1 MTTVK
6 HFHSAMNGAPVLS
19 GTAESLI
26 NVLDA
31 CLVNGFGLQTA
42 SSVVVNNYIA
52 TATFPSSHPFE
63 PDTIALFSGSVLP
76 QLNGEKRILTTTTNT
91 VTFTVTGIANGSSA
105 GTITARLAP
114 AGWEKPFS
122 GTNLAAYRSLD
133 VESTRM
139 YLRVDDTGT
148 TNARVVGYETMTDV
162 NTGTGPFPTAA
173 QISGGG
179 WWPKANAANATA
191 RAWTLVAD
199 GKGFILH
206 VHTAATNPGISGA
219 VWEFGDFASLKS
231 GDAYACRLQCHS
243 VDAASINAALVTASE
258 NCSPATPQLGPYL
271 PRSYT
276 TLGGAVAGNHYV
288 SGLFNGTGTS
298 GAATNGVA
306 PIYPNGPDN
315 GLILVRKIIVEPSV
329 CLRGYGRGLYVAP
342 QNLHTQ
348 FNWRDKIDGQGE
360 LTGRKLLSIKCGSP
374 AGSVSQGAVFI
385 DITGPW

>member
-1 MTTVK
+1 
-6 HFHSAMNGAPVLS
+6 MNGAPVLS

-63 PDTIALFSGSVLP
+63 PDTIALFSGAVLP

-148 TNARVVGYETMTDV
+148 VNARVVGYETMTDV
-162 NTGTGPFPTAA
+162 NTGTGPFPTTT

-179 WWPKANAANATA
+179 WWPKAHIANATA

-206 VHTAATNPGISGA
+206 VHTAASPPGISGV

-231 GDAYACRLQCHS
+231 GDAYACRLQCHNADTS
-243 VDAASINAALVTASE
+243 SASSNVPSQSDY
-258 NCSPATPQLGPYL
+258 CSNSPQAGAYL
-271 PRSYT
+271 PRSFT
-276 TLGGAVAGNHYV
+276 TLGGAVAGAHAAQ
-288 SGLFNGTGTS
+288 GLFQTS
-298 GAATNGVA
+298 GASGATLNSPT

-315 GLILVRKIIVEPSV
+315 GLILVRKIIIEPSV

-360 LTGRKLLSIKCGSP
+360 LAGRKLLAIKCGSP
-374 AGSVSQGAVFI
+374 AGTTSQGAVFM